1 MTETTATGGPLAGL
15 RVIEMT
21 HIMAGPT
28 CGRMLA
34 DMGADVIKVER
45 APMGDRMRWDS
56 TDEDDIGGQPA
67 SFMMVNRNKRGIA
80 IDLKTVEGKAIL
92 HRLLADADVLVENHK
107 RGTLDRLGFG
117 YETLREK
124 NPGLIYCAVSGFG
137 RTGPYAD
144 RGGLDLITQGMS
156 GLMSVTGEGPD
167 RPPLKCGSPM
177 TDIGAGILG
186 AMAVCAALHHRA
198 QTGEGQMVDTSLLE
212 AGVTFTYWQ
221 SALVL
226 AGAPSPGRMGTAHPL
241 DSPYQAY
248 EAEDG
253 WLTLGTASEAQW
265 RCLLDVLG
273 LPELADDARFV
284 DTASRMNHRFELE
297 ALFNAR
303 FRTRPRAEWLDLLD
317 DAGIPSGPVLEIGE
331 MHDDPQVRARE
342 MVVAAPHS
350 TLGDVET
357 IGCPVK
363 FSGTPAGVRKGA
375 PLLGEDTR
383 DILRGCGYDDAEIDR
398 LAAQQVIVAA

>member
-1 MTETTATGGPLAGL
+1 MTDGKATGGPLAGL

-80 IDLKTVEGKAIL
+80 IDLKTEDGKAIL
-92 HRLLADADVLVENHK
+92 YRLLADADVFVENHK
-107 RGTLDRLGFG
+107 GGTLDRLGFG
-117 YETLREK
+117 YETLHEK
-124 NPGLIYCAVSGFG
+124 YPGLIYCAVSGFG

-186 AMAVCAALHHRA
+186 ALGVCAALNHRA

-241 DSPYQAY
+241 DAPYQAY
-248 EAEDG
+248 EAADG

-265 RCLLDVLG
+265 RGLLDVLG
-273 LPELADDARFV
+273 LPELAEDPRFV
-284 DTASRMNHRFELE
+284 DTAQRMNHRFELE
-297 ALFNAR
+297 DLFNER
-303 FRTRPRAEWLDLLD
+303 FRTRPRAEWLAELD
-317 DAGIPSGPVLEIGE
+317 EAGIPSGPVLEIGE

-357 IGCPVK
+357 IGCPIK
-363 FSGTPAGVRKGA
+363 FSETPASVRKGA